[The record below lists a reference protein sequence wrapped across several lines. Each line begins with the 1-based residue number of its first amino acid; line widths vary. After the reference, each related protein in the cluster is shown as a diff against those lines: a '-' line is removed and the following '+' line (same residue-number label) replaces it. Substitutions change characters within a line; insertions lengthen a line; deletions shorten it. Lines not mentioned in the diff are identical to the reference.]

1 MHWTRTAENLA
12 PNERLLVG
20 GKAYRLAQ
28 LALQGFETP
37 PWICLTTQ
45 AYDAYLDVT
54 GLRERI
60 ALEIHRKAFEAM
72 RWEELWDCATRIRNL
87 FLQTPIPPELGAG
100 LEPAIETH
108 IGGRPAVVRSSAID
122 EDTGQASFA
131 GLHDSFVNIRGVAA
145 ILRHVRLVWASLW
158 SDAALLYRREIGL
171 DISRSAMAVLVQ
183 VMAVGHSSGVAFTVD
198 PTDEHQAVIEAVHGL
213 NQGLVDGTI
222 EPDRWILSREH
233 ERIMVHTPASRRYYL
248 IPGPEDVRKVR
259 LPADQASSPPLSR
272 DQVRD
277 VYRQACEVEIAFN
290 QPQDI
295 EWTFTEAG
303 LLLLQARPITTRPG
317 SADDQR
323 GWYLSLHK
331 SFDQL
336 VALRDKIENEHIP
349 KMIATARELASID
362 LAALTDNA
370 LAAEI
375 KQRWELNQHWSAVYW
390 ADFIPYAHGVRLFGQ
405 YYNDRVNPEDPY
417 EFIDL
422 LTQTGMESLARN
434 NLLEELA
441 EMAKGDCGLVENL
454 STQLDANAF
463 ERKLKMFLDQ
473 YGDLTTGVTGG
484 RTASGDLTAMT
495 RFITELARHSRPI
508 GNGAGPKDPDRL
520 KADFLDG
527 FDADERLQAEALLDL
542 ARNSYQLRDD
552 DNIHLG
558 RIESQFQAAVKAGQ
572 QRLAVKDET
581 GKDALPE
588 IMEQVNAGEVPG
600 SAKAAPPEHSMSF
613 RQRQLVGQPAGPG
626 LVKARARVISD
637 PGQLLNFK
645 SGEILVCDAV
655 DPNMTFV
662 IPLAAGIVERR
673 GGMLIHG
680 AIIAREYGLPC
691 VTGVPHAAIMIKTGD
706 MITVDGYLGI
716 VTVHRATM

>member
-1 MHWTRTAENLA
+1 MHWTRTAEDLA

-28 LALQGFETP
+28 LAQQGFKTP

-45 AYDAYLDVT
+45 TYDAYLDVT

-60 ALEIHRKAFEAM
+60 ALEVHRKAFEAM

-87 FLQTPIPPELGAG
+87 FLQTPVPQELGAY

-108 IGGRPAVVRSSAID
+108 IGDRPAVVRSSAID

-131 GLHDSFVNIRGVAA
+131 GLHDSYVNIRGVAE

-158 SDAALLYRREIGL
+158 SDAALLYRHEIGL
-171 DISRSAMAVLVQ
+171 NISNSAMAVLIQ
-183 VMAVGHSSGVAFTVD
+183 ILKVGHSSGVAFTID

-213 NQGLVDGTI
+213 SQGLVDGTI
-222 EPDRWILSREH
+222 EPDRWILSRSN
-233 ERIMVHTPASRRYYL
+233 ERIAAHTPANRRFYL
-248 IPGPEDVRKVR
+248 IPGPEDVRKAR
-259 LPADQASSPPLSR
+259 LPADLVDRPPLSH

-277 VYRQACEVEIAFN
+277 VYRQACEVEAAFN

-295 EWTFTEAG
+295 EWTLTETG
-303 LLLLQARPITTRPG
+303 MFLLQARPITTRPG

-331 SFDQL
+331 SFEQL
-336 VALRDKIENEHIP
+336 VELRDKIENDHIP
-349 KMIATARELASID
+349 KMIETARELTAID
-362 LAALTDNA
+362 LAALSDIA
-370 LAAEI
+370 LATEI

-405 YYNDRVNPEDPY
+405 YYNDWVNPEDPY

-434 NLLEELA
+434 DLLEELA
-441 EMAKGDCGLVENL
+441 EMVRGDAGLLQNL
-454 STQLDANAF
+454 STGLDKGAF
-463 ERKLKMFLDQ
+463 ERKLKTFLDH
-473 YGDLTTGVTGG
+473 YGDLSTGVTG
-484 RTASGDLTAMT
+484 RRMANGDLTALTGFIAEMARNT
-495 RFITELARHSRPI
+495 RSAA
-508 GNGAGPKDPDRL
+508 NGAGPKDPARL
-520 KADFLDG
+520 KADFLG
-527 FDADERLQAEALLDL
+527 RFDADERLQAEAMLDL

-558 RIESQFQAAVKAGQ
+558 RIEAQFLVAVEVGQ
-572 QRLAVKDET
+572 QRLEKAEDTGNKALKDVL
-581 GKDALPE
+581 D
-588 IMEQVNAGEVPG
+588 QVNAGENP
-600 SAKAAPPEHSMSF
+600 SSIKTAADKRTVGF

-691 VTGVPHAAIMIKTGD
+691 VTGVPHAAVMIKTGD

-716 VTVHRATM
+716 VTVD

>member
-1 MHWTRTAENLA
+1 MDWIRTPETLA
-12 PNERLLVG
+12 PDERRLVG
-20 GKAYRLAQ
+20 GKAYRLAR
-28 LALQGFETP
+28 LAQQGFTTP
-37 PWICLTTQ
+37 PWMCLTTQ
-45 AYDAYLDVT
+45 AYDTYLDTT

-87 FLQTPIPPELGAG
+87 FLQTPIPDRLSAD
-100 LEPAIETH
+100 LKPAIETH
-108 IGGRPAVVRSSAID
+108 IGHRPAVVRSSAID

-131 GLHDSFVNIRGVAA
+131 GLHDSYVNIRGVAA

-183 VMAVGHSSGVAFTVD
+183 VLEVGNSSGVAFTVD
-198 PTDEHQAVIEAVHGL
+198 PTNENRAVIEAVHGL

-222 EPDRWILSREH
+222 EPDRWNLSRDNEQ
-233 ERIMVHTPASRRYYL
+233 IMAHTPANRRYYL
-248 IPGPEDVRKVR
+248 IPGSEDVRKAK
-259 LPADQASSPPLSR
+259 LPSDLTGSPPLSPA
-272 DQVRD
+272 QVLD
-277 VYRQACEVEIAFN
+277 VYRQACEVEAAFN
-290 QPQDI
+290 EPQDI
-295 EWTFTEAG
+295 EWTLAETG
-303 LLLLQARPITTRPG
+303 LFLLQARPITTRPG
-317 SADDQR
+317 GADDQR

-336 VALRDKIENEHIP
+336 VELRAKIENEHIP
-349 KMIATARELASID
+349 EMIETARELNAVD
-362 LAALTDNA
+362 LAVLPSEV
-370 LAAEI
+370 LAVEI
-375 KQRWELNQHWSAVYW
+375 KRRWELNQHWSAVYW
-390 ADFIPYAHGVRLFGQ
+390 ADFIPFAHGVRLFGQ

-434 NLLEELA
+434 ALLAELA
-441 EMAKGDCGLVENL
+441 AMIKADSGLIDNL
-454 STQLDANAF
+454 SQQLDVNAF
-463 ERKLKMFLDQ
+463 ERKLKTFLDH

-484 RTASGDLTAMT
+484 RAATGDTSALTG
-495 RFITELARHSRPI
+495 FLTEMARHAQP
-508 GNGAGPKDPDRL
+508 AGGMDRSKDPARL
-520 KADFLDG
+520 KADFLDR
-527 FDADERLQAEALLDL
+527 FDSDERRQAEAMLEL

-558 RIESQFQAAVKAGQ
+558 RIEAQFLAAVDVGR
-572 QRLAVKDET
+572 QRLATTEDV
-581 GKDALPE
+581 GKEALKE
-588 IMEQVNAGEVPG
+588 MLEQVNADENPSSIKTAVDERP
-600 SAKAAPPEHSMSF
+600 MNF

-626 LVKARARVISD
+626 LVKARARVVSES
-637 PGQLLNFK
+637 GQLLNFK

-691 VTGVPHAAIMIKTGD
+691 VTGVPHAAVMIKTGD

-716 VTVHRATM
+716 VTVD

>member
-1 MHWTRTAENLA
+1 MDWIRTPEILA
-12 PNERLLVG
+12 PDERRLVG
-20 GKAYRLAQ
+20 GKAYRLAR
-28 LALQGFETP
+28 LAQQGFTTP
-37 PWICLTTQ
+37 PWVCLTTR
-45 AYDAYLDVT
+45 AYDTYLDTT

-60 ALEIHRKAFEAM
+60 ALEVHRKAFEAM

-87 FLQTPIPPELGAG
+87 FLQTPIPEVLNAY

-108 IGGRPAVVRSSAID
+108 IGQRAAVVRSSAID

-131 GLHDSFVNIRGVAA
+131 GLHDSYVNIRGVAA

-183 VMAVGHSSGVAFTVD
+183 VLEVGQSSGVAFTVD
-198 PTDEHQAVIEAVHGL
+198 PTDEHRAVIEAVHGL

-222 EPDRWILSREH
+222 EPDRWVLSRDH
-233 ERIMVHTPASRRYYL
+233 EQIMAHTPANRRYYL
-248 IPGPEDVRKVR
+248 LPGPEDVRKVE
-259 LPADQASSPPLSR
+259 LPSDLAGNPPLST

-277 VYRQACEVEIAFN
+277 VYRQAREVEAVFN

-295 EWTFTEAG
+295 EWTFAETG
-303 LLLLQARPITTRPG
+303 LFLLQARPITTRPG
-317 SADDQR
+317 SGADQR

-331 SFDQL
+331 SFEQL
-336 VALRDKIENEHIP
+336 VELRDKIENEHIP
-349 KMIATARELASID
+349 KMIETARELNAMD
-362 LAALTDNA
+362 LMVLSSEA
-370 LAAEI
+370 LAVEI
-375 KQRWELNQHWSAVYW
+375 KRRWELNQHWSAVYW
-390 ADFIPYAHGVRLFGQ
+390 DDFIPYAHGVRLFGQ

-422 LTQTGMESLARN
+422 LTQTAMESLSRN
-434 NLLEELA
+434 DLLAQLA
-441 EMAKGDCGLVENL
+441 EMVRDDAGLMENL
-454 STQLDANAF
+454 STQLDKNAF
-463 ERKLKMFLDQ
+463 ERKLKTFLEQ
-473 YGDLTTGVTGG
+473 YGDLSTGVTGG
-484 RTASGDLTAMT
+484 RAATGDLSAIT
-495 RFITELARHSRPI
+495 RFIAEMARHSQLL
-508 GNGAGPKDPDRL
+508 GDGADGKDPAHL
-520 KADFLDG
+520 KADFLG
-527 FDADERLQAEALLDL
+527 RFEGDERRQAEALLDL

-558 RIESQFQAAVKAGQ
+558 RIEAQFMAAVDAG
-572 QRLAVKDET
+572 RLRLVTTEDTGQKELKEMLDQVHTGDSPNSIKTTVDE
-581 GKDALPE
+581 
-588 IMEQVNAGEVPG
+588 
-600 SAKAAPPEHSMSF
+600 PPKSF

-626 LVKARARVISD
+626 LVKARARVVNAA
-637 PGQLLNFK
+637 GQLLNFK

-716 VTVHRATM
+716 VTVD

>member
-1 MHWTRTAENLA
+1 MKWTRTAETLA
-12 PNERLLVG
+12 PDERHLVG
-20 GKAYRLAQ
+20 GKAWRLARLAQ
-28 LALQGFETP
+28 QGFPTP
-37 PWICLTTQ
+37 PWVCLTTR

-60 ALEIHRKAFEAM
+60 ALEVHRKAFEAM

-87 FLQTPIPPELGAG
+87 FLQTPVPEELGTAF
-100 LEPAIETH
+100 ESAIKPR
-108 IGGRPAVVRSSAID
+108 IGGRAAVVRSSAID

-131 GLHDSFVNIRGVAA
+131 GLHDSYVNIRGLAA

-158 SDAALLYRREIGL
+158 SDAALLYRHEIGL
-171 DISRSAMAVLVQ
+171 DIGRSAMAVLVQ
-183 VMAVGHSSGVAFTVD
+183 VLEAGQSSGVAFTVD
-198 PTDEHQAVIEAVHGL
+198 PVDEHQAVIEAVHGL

-222 EPDRWILSREH
+222 EPDRWTLRRDREQ
-233 ERIMVHTPASRRYYL
+233 IVAHTPARRQYYMV
-248 IPGPEDVRKVR
+248 PGEEDIRKVA
-259 LPADQASSPPLSR
+259 LPADLAGRPPLSPE
-272 DQVRD
+272 QVLD
-277 VYRQACEVEIAFN
+277 VYRQARNVEAAFD
-290 QPQDI
+290 QPQDV
-295 EWTFTEAG
+295 EWTISAAG
-303 LLLLQARPITTRPG
+303 LSLLQARPITTRPG
-317 SADDQR
+317 SKDDQR

-336 VALRDKIENEHIP
+336 VELRDKIENEHIP
-349 KMIATARELASID
+349 AMIEAARKLARVELASLSD
-362 LAALTDNA
+362 HA

-375 KQRWELNQHWSAVYW
+375 KRRWELNQHWSAVYW

-434 NLLEELA
+434 ELLEALA
-441 EMAKGDCGLVENL
+441 EMVRADAGLLNNL
-454 STQLDANAF
+454 SDTLDANPF
-463 ERKLKMFLDQ
+463 EHKLKTFLAQ
-473 YGDLTTGVTGG
+473 YGDLSTGVTGG
-484 RTASGDLTAMT
+484 RTATGDLSALAG
-495 RFITELARHSRPI
+495 FIAELAGRPHPQDTSD
-508 GNGAGPKDPDRL
+508 GRKDPDRL
-520 KADFLDG
+520 KAAFLNSFG
-527 FDADERLQAEALLDL
+527 LEERRQAESLLDL

-558 RIESQFQAAVKAGQ
+558 RIEAQYMAAVQAGR
-572 QRLAVKDET
+572 QRLATLADKGSDVL
-581 GKDALPE
+581 AE
-588 IMEQVNAGEVPG
+588 ILDQVNAGDVT
-600 SAKAAPPEHSMSF
+600 AAIQAPADARPVGF

-626 LVKARARVISD
+626 LVKAPARVITAA
-637 PGQLLNFK
+637 GQLLGFK

-691 VTGVPHAAIMIKTGD
+691 VTGVPHAAVMIKTGD

-716 VTVHRATM
+716 VTVE

>member
-1 MHWTRTAENLA
+1 MDWIRTPETLA
-12 PNERLLVG
+12 PDERRLVG
-20 GKAYRLAQ
+20 GKAYRLAR
-28 LALQGFETP
+28 LAQQGFTTP
-37 PWICLTTQ
+37 PWMCLTTQ
-45 AYDAYLDVT
+45 AYDTYLDTT

-87 FLQTPIPPELGAG
+87 FLQTPIPDRLRAD
-100 LEPAIETH
+100 LKPAIETH
-108 IGGRPAVVRSSAID
+108 IGHRPAVVRSSAID

-131 GLHDSFVNIRGVAA
+131 GLHDSYVNIRGVAA

-183 VMAVGHSSGVAFTVD
+183 VLEVGNSSGVAFTVD
-198 PTDEHQAVIEAVHGL
+198 PTDENRAVIEAVHGL

-222 EPDRWILSREH
+222 EPDRWNLNRDH
-233 ERIMVHTPASRRYYL
+233 EQIMAHTPANRRYYL
-248 IPGPEDVRKVR
+248 IPGSEDVRKAK
-259 LPADQASSPPLSR
+259 LPSDLTGSPPLSPA
-272 DQVRD
+272 QVLD
-277 VYRQACEVEIAFN
+277 VYRQACEVEAAFN
-290 QPQDI
+290 EPQDI
-295 EWTFTEAG
+295 EWTLAETG
-303 LLLLQARPITTRPG
+303 LFLLQARPITTRPG
-317 SADDQR
+317 GADDQR

-336 VALRDKIENEHIP
+336 LELRAKIENEHIP
-349 KMIATARELASID
+349 EMIETARELNAVD
-362 LAALTDNA
+362 LAALPSEV
-370 LAAEI
+370 LAVEI
-375 KQRWELNQHWSAVYW
+375 KRRWELNQHWSAVYW

-434 NLLEELA
+434 DLLAELA
-441 EMAKGDCGLVENL
+441 AMIKADSGLIDNL
-454 STQLDANAF
+454 SQQLDVNEF
-463 ERKLKMFLDQ
+463 ERKLKTFLDH

-484 RTASGDLTAMT
+484 RAATGDTSALTGFLAEM
-495 RFITELARHSRPI
+495 ARHAQP
-508 GNGAGPKDPDRL
+508 AGSMDHSKDAARL
-520 KADFLDG
+520 KAEFLDH
-527 FDADERLQAEALLDL
+527 FDSDERRQAEAMLEL

-558 RIESQFQAAVKAGQ
+558 RIDAQFLAAVDVGR
-572 QRLAVKDET
+572 QRLATTEDV
-581 GKDALPE
+581 GKEALKE
-588 IMEQVNAGEVPG
+588 MLEQVNAGENP
-600 SAKAAPPEHSMSF
+600 SSIKTALDERPMNF

-626 LVKARARVISD
+626 LVKARARVVSES
-637 PGQLLNFK
+637 GQLLNFK

-691 VTGVPHAAIMIKTGD
+691 VTGVPHAAVMIKTGD

-716 VTVHRATM
+716 VTVD